1 MKLIFRYLKPLYPTM
16 AFGLSIKVLATLL
29 ELALPYIL
37 SHILDNVVAREQVA
51 PILIWGGAMIL
62 CAFGAFLG
70 NVIANR
76 NAAKVARDASRR
88 IRHDLFH
95 ATMHLTSRETDAFT
109 VPSLESRLT
118 SDTYNV
124 HHFIGMMQRIG
135 VRAPI
140 LLFGGMAITLVLDWR
155 LAVIMLAILPL
166 LGLSVFFITKRGLP
180 LYAETQK
187 AVDGMVRVVREDC
200 QGVRVIKAL
209 SREDY
214 ECRRFDSANKR
225 LIAREQKAGITMAL
239 SQPLMSLF
247 LNLGLVAVILLGAYF
262 VHGGLS
268 QPGRIIAFI
277 QYFTLM
283 STAMTVITRIFVQIT
298 KSSDSANR
306 IGEVLD
312 TYAAHEDKSGEG
324 LPEEPDEAN
333 FIRFDDVCF
342 SYNGRRDNLSHV
354 SFTLPRGGTLG
365 IIGATGSGKST
376 LTRLLMGFYSADSGE
391 ISIGGRP
398 IEAYDEKALHAL
410 FGVVMQN
417 DFIGADTVA
426 ENIRFGRNIDDD
438 SLRRAA
444 RLAQAADF
452 IEAFPEGYDH
462 ALTAKG
468 TNVSGGQRQRLLIA
482 RAIAGD
488 PHILILDDAS
498 SALDYR
504 TDANLRRAIREELH
518 TTTVIVAQRVSSVMH
533 ADHILVLD
541 NGCVIGA
548 GRHEELLR
556 DCPAYREISD
566 SQMGGAFLE

>member
-1 MKLIFRYLKPLYPTM
+1 MKLIFHYLKPLRRAM

-37 SHILDNVVAREQVA
+37 SHILDNVVPEGQIA
-51 PILIWGGAMIL
+51 PVLIWGGAMIL

-140 LLFGGMAITLVLDWR
+140 LLLGGMAITLVLDWR
-155 LAVIMLAILPL
+155 LSLIMIAILPL
-166 LGLSVFFITKRGLP
+166 LGISVFLISKRGLP
-180 LYAETQK
+180 LYAETQR

-200 QGVRVIKAL
+200 GGVRVIKAL
-209 SREDY
+209 SRE
-214 ECRRFDSANKR
+214 EHERRRFDAANKR
-225 LIAREQKAGITMAL
+225 LVACEQRAGIAMAL

-247 LNLGLVAVILLGAYF
+247 LNLGLVGVILTGAYF
-262 VHGGLS
+262 VNDGLS
-268 QPGRIIAFI
+268 EPGRIIAFI

-283 STAMTVITRIFVQIT
+283 STAMTVITRIFVQTT
-298 KSSDSANR
+298 KSAASANR
-306 IGEVLD
+306 INEVLQ
-312 TYAAHEDKSGEG
+312 TYAAHPTAQKPALTLSEG
-324 LPEEPDEAN
+324 DDFLV
-333 FIRFDDVCF
+333 FDDVCF
-342 SYNGRRDNLSHV
+342 SYNGRRNNLSHV
-354 SFTLPRGGTLG
+354 SFSLPRGGTLG
-365 IIGATGSGKST
+365 VIGATGSGKST
-376 LTRLLMGFYSADSGE
+376 LIQLLMGFYGCDSGQ
-391 ISIGGRP
+391 IRIGGHP
-398 IEAYDEKALHAL
+398 VEAFDEKALHAL

-426 ENIRFGRNIDDD
+426 ENPRFGREIGEDAI
-438 SLRRAA
+438 RRAA
-444 RLAQAADF
+444 RIAQAADF
-452 IEAFPEGYDH
+452 IEAFDDGYDH
-462 ALTAKG
+462 PLTAKG
-468 TNVSGGQRQRLLIA
+468 TNLSGGQRQRLLIA

-488 PHILILDDAS
+488 PEILILDDAS

-504 TDANLRRAIREELH
+504 TDAALRRAIREELH
-518 TTTVIVAQRVSSVMH
+518 TTTVVVAQRVSSVMH
-533 ADHILVLD
+533 ADHILVLEQ
-541 NGCVIGA
+541 GEVIGA
-548 GRHEELLR
+548 GKHEELLQS
-556 DCPAYREISD
+556 CPAYKEISD